1 MSESNDS
8 LGSAGARRRSM
19 LRQIAAAAV
28 LPAFAGMAWAQGY
41 PARPIHMI
49 VPFPPGGGF
58 DNLARPF
65 AAKLGAYLNQSIVIE
80 NRSGAGGNIGTA
92 EVARA
97 APDGYTI
104 LFGNEILGIS
114 PLMYKSLPYDSVKSF
129 QPIAMVA
136 KTPLALAINPGLPA
150 HNLKELIQLSAKEP
164 ITFGT
169 PGVGTSPQLMGELL
183 NQKSPLKLRHIP
195 YKGTGPAITD
205 AIGGQINAVL
215 SVASSIAPY
224 IDSGKLRGIA
234 LLSESRSSQAPGLP
248 TIAEAGLPGYTHD
261 VWYAILAPAGTPGPI
276 VDKLAQASRHVLQDP
291 ALIEQL
297 HKLGFEPDW
306 GDAGAVTK
314 RITGDLERWRRVIA
328 DGHIAPL

>member
-1 MSESNDS
+1 MNESKS
-8 LGSAGARRRSM
+8 GLGHTGARRRSL
-19 LRQIAAAAV
+19 LRQLAAAAV
-28 LPAFAGMAWAQGY
+28 LPALAGTAWAQDY

-65 AAKLGAYLNQSIVIE
+65 AAKLGAYLKQSIVVE
-80 NRSGAGGNIGTA
+80 NRAGAGGNIGTA

-136 KTPLALAINPGLPA
+136 KTPLALAINPKLPA

-234 LLSESRSSQAPGLP
+234 LLSESRSSQAPSLP

-261 VWYAILAPAGTPGPI
+261 VWYAILAPAGTPRPI
-276 VDKLAQASRHVLQDP
+276 VDKLAQASRHVLRDP

-297 HKLGFEPDW
+297 RKLGFDPDW
-306 GDAGAVTK
+306 GDADAVTK
-314 RITGDLERWRRVIA
+314 MITGDLARWRQVIA